1 MNKTRLDELD
11 PLRYTDEM
19 PTLMS
24 AWGRVDIH
32 TIVAK
37 FLADNKVNG
46 VYLEF
51 GVGKGRSA
59 VSAIRAYSR
68 ENICHKFHLFDSFRG
83 LPRLEGP
90 DQNSEQFKE
99 GDYAFSKQNVAH
111 FLENHGISTADKVE
125 FIEGW
130 IEDSFENW
138 VTKNSGIYA
147 AIVHVDV
154 DLYSS
159 CANIL
164 KQLKPLLKNGTVIL
178 FDDWNCFKANSNQG
192 ERRAVKEWLKINPDL
207 QLHSYCPYGWHG
219 QSFVVEIDG
228 EIV

>member
-11 PLRYTDEM
+11 PLRYSEEM
-19 PTLMS
+19 PSLMS

-32 TIVAK
+32 TLVAK

-46 VYLEF
+46 AYLEF

-68 ENICHKFHLFDSFRG
+68 ENICHKFYLFDSFRG
-83 LPRLEGP
+83 LPPLEGP

-99 GDYAFSKQNVAH
+99 GDYAFSKPNVAL
-111 FLENHGISTADKVE
+111 FLESHDISIADRVE

-130 IEDSFENW
+130 IEDSLEKW
-138 VTKNSGIYA
+138 VNKSSEVSA
-147 AIVHVDV
+147 AIVHIDV

-159 CANIL
+159 CTTIL
-164 KQLKPLLKNGTVIL
+164 RQLKPFLKNGTVIL
-178 FDDWNCFKANSNQG
+178 FDDWNCFKANSKQG
-192 ERRAVKEWLKINPDL
+192 ERRSVKEWLKSNPDL
-207 QLHSYCPYGWHG
+207 QLHAYCSYGWHG
-219 QSFVVEIDG
+219 QSFIVEIDE